1 MGEEIAE
8 KMGKK
13 TKEKSLLLP
22 RYDVTFKS
30 IFKNERNADI
40 VEDFLKA
47 TLGLPVDEVLEDIR
61 VMDSELLPRTPDE
74 KLSILD
80 VRLKSPKLGNV
91 NVEIQLYSL
100 PEMKQ
105 RLMHYWSTLASSQL
119 KAGENYS
126 QFDKVI
132 SIVVAN
138 FPFRGSTHYIH
149 RYFLYDPVYK
159 VQFTDLLEFAILDLT
174 KVPEETDHTGAWEW
188 ARFFGTDSEKEL
200 RMLAKENK
208 KIAKA
213 VMVLEKLSANEQV
226 RQQAEYEEMMRRD
239 YVSRIDGERNEGMAF
254 GEERGIV
261 IGEER
266 GMAIGEER
274 GMVIGEE
281 RGIVTTKQGVAK
293 KMLAQGF
300 SPENIADILDLTPD
314 QVIEISGK
322 SCM

>member
-1 MGEEIAE
+1 
-8 KMGKK
+8 MGKR

-30 IFKNERNADI
+30 IFKDERNADV

-47 TLGLPVDEVLEDIR
+47 VLDLPPGEVLGDIR
-61 VMDSELLPRTPDE
+61 VMDSEMLPRTEGE
-74 KLSILD
+74 KLSVLD
-80 VRLKSPKLGNV
+80 VRLKSPSLGSV
-91 NVEIQLYSL
+91 NIEIQLYPL

-105 RLMHYWSTLASSQL
+105 RLMHYWATVAASQL
-119 KAGENYS
+119 KAGDDYAE
-126 QFDKVI
+126 FDKVI

-138 FPFRGSTHYIH
+138 FPFGGSTHYHH
-149 RYFLYDPVYK
+149 RYVLYDIVHN
-159 VQFTDLLEFAILDLT
+159 VQFTDLIEFAILELT
-174 KVPEETDHTGAWEW
+174 KAPKDTDHTGAWEW

-213 VMVLEKLSANEQV
+213 VMVLEKLGADEKA

-239 YVSRIDGERNEGMAF
+239 YVSRVNGARREGEERGMAI

-266 GMAIGEER
+266 GM
-274 GMVIGEE
+274 
-281 RGIVTTKQGVAK
+281 KQKSEGVAK

-300 SPENIADILDLTPD
+300 SLENIADLLDLTPE
-314 QVIEISGK
+314 QVAKIGRGS
-322 SCM
+322 